1 MIRAVSASEPSPMSP
16 GHPSD
21 GSVCV
26 VIPCFNDG
34 ATLEEAVR
42 SVRPQERLEQLVVVD
57 DGSTD
62 KATLEVF
69 RSLEAD
75 GVTIVRRPN
84 GGLGAARMTGV
95 EATDS
100 DYVFCLDADD
110 RLLPGALAALA
121 AALDRDPGLALAWGD
136 YRLFGERSWR
146 QETSPDLDPW
156 QITCQNDIPASV
168 LIRRSALLSAGGWE
182 LRGGYEDW
190 DMLMGLAEH
199 GCRGIR
205 VPIVVY
211 EYRQHGPRMLGDS
224 ATRHG
229 EIYALLQSRHRD
241 LFQRRRAAW
250 RRSSAPWSLKLT
262 LPAIFALP
270 LSANSKRLLAGAA
283 CHLARRRGIALL
295 LKRIRSGG

>member
-1 MIRAVSASEPSPMSP
+1 M
-16 GHPSD
+16 
-21 GSVCV
+21 

-34 ATLEEAVR
+34 ATLAEAVGSAR
-42 SVRPQERLEQLVVVD
+42 AQDRLDELVVVD

-62 KATLEVF
+62 AATLEAF
-69 RSLEAD
+69 RSLEGE
-75 GVTIVRRPN
+75 GVGVVHRPN

-95 EATDS
+95 NATAS

-121 AALDRDPGLALAWGD
+121 EALDRDPGLALSWGD

-146 QETSPDLDPW
+146 QQTAPSLDPW
-156 QITCQNDIPASV
+156 QISYQNDIPASV
-168 LIRRSALLSAGGWE
+168 LVRRSALLAAGGWE

-190 DMLMGLAEH
+190 DMLMGLAE
-199 GCRGIR
+199 RGMRGVR

-229 EIYALLQSRHRD
+229 EIYALLRSRHPA
-241 LFQRRRAAW
+241 LFEYRFASW
-250 RRSSAPWSLKLT
+250 RRSPAPWALKLS

-270 LSANSKRLLAGAA
+270 LDANSQRLLAGAA
-283 CHLARRRGIALL
+283 CHLARRRGLGLL
-295 LKRIRSGG
+295 LRRVRGEV